1 MTNQIRALYERAIA
15 HFGEGTQLLKAM
27 EESDELVQAVAKYTA
42 LPVPAMSDAE
52 AEHAKQTI
60 NHLAEEIADVRI
72 MLDQIC
78 MIYAIEDRAGQWRNH
93 KLARLKERIDRKEGL
108 DHREVP
114 NDV

>member
-15 HFGEGTQLLKAM
+15 HFGEGMQLLKTM
-27 EESDELVQAVAKYTA
+27 EEAGELVQAVAKYTA

-72 MLDQIC
+72 MLEQVC
-78 MIYAIEDRAGQWRNH
+78 MIFDIEERAQQWRWH
-93 KLARLKERIDRKEGL
+93 KLVRLKERLDLQEKEQGS
-108 DHREVP
+108 DMFR
-114 NDV
+114 

>member
-27 EESDELVQAVAKYTA
+27 EESGELVQAVAKYTA

-72 MLDQIC
+72 MLDQLE
-78 MIYAIEDRAGQWRNH
+78 MIADCHDKVGRWKWKKIR
-93 KLARLKERIDRKEGL
+93 RLRERIEEDEAHG
-108 DHREVP
+108 
-114 NDV
+114 